1 VRSKKANSSKEG
13 DAKPQGLTPV
23 NPRDAGQAA
32 VLPKRLVCL
41 LLLYRRRRI
50 WRRTDMKISIGECTK
65 AAAAAKTSADE
76 KILPEKMPVRKKT
89 AKPSANLTP
98 LEHGMAVAQ
107 EALKNIP
114 DIREDIVEELK
125 KRIENGE
132 YDVSGE
138 EIAEMMMRRRAADRI
153 R

>member
-1 VRSKKANSSKEG
+1 V
-13 DAKPQGLTPV
+13 
-23 NPRDAGQAA
+23 
-32 VLPKRLVCL
+32 
-41 LLLYRRRRI
+41 
-50 WRRTDMKISIGECTK
+50 KISIGECTK
-65 AAAAAKTSADE
+65 AAAAAKTTAEE
-76 KILPEKMPVRKKT
+76 KILPEKMPARKSSE
-89 AKPSANLTP
+89 KPSANLTP
-98 LEHGMAVAQ
+98 LEHGMAVAE

-132 YDVSGE
+132 YKVSGE